1 MAAVRGTPSGVP
13 VSVVPGFPTCVQLP
27 PIRLETNVAALRTIG
42 SKIMNKTNPHDPSE
56 LKTIGLTPFIYYSN
70 QALLHV
76 SRGVPLPML

>member
-1 MAAVRGTPSGVP
+1 
-13 VSVVPGFPTCVQLP
+13 
-27 PIRLETNVAALRTIG
+27 
-42 SKIMNKTNPHDPSE
+42 MNKTNPHDPSE